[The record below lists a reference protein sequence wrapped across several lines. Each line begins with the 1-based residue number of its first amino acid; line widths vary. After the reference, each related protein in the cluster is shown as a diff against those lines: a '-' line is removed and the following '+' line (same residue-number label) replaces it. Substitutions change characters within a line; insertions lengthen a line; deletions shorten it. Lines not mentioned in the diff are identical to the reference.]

1 MVRVNCIGLGSW
13 GPNIVRSMVASHR
26 VQIGTVCDLAQDRLE
41 LVRRNVSPSINIS
54 TDPWTTAADP
64 DAKAI
69 IISTPIS
76 THYELAKRA
85 IECGKHVLVEKPL
98 ARTVGECAELVDLA
112 REQGVHLCVGH
123 IFLFNNGIRHVKKLI
138 DSGELGEIRYMFSS
152 RTNLGPVRSD
162 VNALWD
168 LGAHDISIFN
178 YWLQADPVQVTA
190 FGNSFLNP
198 EIEDVVVAN
207 FVYPNNV
214 MASVHASWLNP
225 QKVREI
231 SVIGTRK
238 MLVWNDMDL
247 NEPVR
252 IYDKSVDIQHGQPY
266 NDTFAG
272 FRMQVRSGSVVIPV
286 VPSGP
291 PLDAECHHFIDCV
304 EGKTLPINDGQCGL
318 RVVQALE
325 AAQRSMNSRSMLSK
339 VRSDPYSILRA
350 A

>member
-1 MVRVNCIGLGSW
+1 MVQVNCIGLGSW
-13 GPNIVRSMVASHR
+13 GPNIVRSLAGTQR
-26 VQIGTVCDLAQDRLE
+26 VQIGVVCDLAEDRLE
-41 LVRRNVSPSINIS
+41 LVRRNISPNIRTS
-54 TDPWTTAADP
+54 TDPWATAADP
-64 DAKAI
+64 TAQAVV
-69 IISTPIS
+69 ISTPVS

-85 IECGKHVLVEKPL
+85 IESGKHVLVEKPL
-98 ARTVGECAELVDLA
+98 AGTVGECQELVDLA
-112 REQGVHLCVGH
+112 RERNVHLCVGH

-138 DSGELGEIRYMFSS
+138 DSGELGEIRYIFSS

-178 YWLQADPVQVTA
+178 YWLQADPLQVTA
-190 FGNSFLNP
+190 FGTSFLNP

-252 IYDKSVDIQHGQPY
+252 IYDKSVDVQQGQAY
-266 NDTFAG
+266 NDTFAA
-272 FRMQVRSGSVVIPV
+272 FRMQVRSGNVVIPV
-286 VPSGP
+286 VASGP
-291 PLDAECHHFIDCV
+291 PLDAECQHFLDCV
-304 EGKTLPINDGQCGL
+304 EGKAQPINDGHCGL

-325 AAQRSMNSRSMLSK
+325 AAERSMSSRSMLSK
-339 VRSDPYSILRA
+339 LRSDPYTILRA